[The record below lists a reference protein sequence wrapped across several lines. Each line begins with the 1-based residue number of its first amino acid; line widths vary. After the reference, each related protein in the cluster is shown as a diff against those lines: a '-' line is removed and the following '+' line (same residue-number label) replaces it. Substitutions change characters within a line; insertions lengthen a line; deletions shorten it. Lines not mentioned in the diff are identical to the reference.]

1 MSDYLS
7 SLFSLEGKTALLAG
21 GAGAIGSVISKAL
34 ARAGAQTIVHDLSPD
49 RLSLLK
55 KEFADEGLPFT
66 GLQADLNSEAA
77 CEDLVKQA
85 LGVAGKIDI
94 LVNLQGTNR
103 RKPIVDISQ
112 EDFDIITSVNFR
124 SVYFLS
130 KAVHPAMKS
139 QGGGK
144 ILHFSSLSANI
155 SFDTI
160 SVYAATKAA
169 VTSLT
174 RSMAHEWADDNIQVN
189 AIEPGFV
196 KTEFTRP
203 LWDDE
208 YRSRWFSNYIPAA
221 RLAIPEDLV
230 TTALS
235 LISPASRYIT
245 GQHVVVDGGV
255 LSGDSWVQKAS
266 TSSKQEV

>member
-7 SLFSLEGKTALLAG
+7 SLFSLKGKTALVAG
-21 GAGAIGSVISKAL
+21 GAGAIGSSISEAFAK
-34 ARAGAQTIVHDLSPD
+34 AGATVLAHDLSQE
-49 RLSLLK
+49 RLAALEQRFK
-55 KEFADEGLPFT
+55 TAGLPFN
-66 GLQADLNSEAA
+66 GLQADLGSAQA
-77 CEDLVKQA
+77 CADLVERA
-85 LGVAGKIDI
+85 LAVTGRIDI

-103 RKPIVDISQ
+103 RKPIADVSE
-112 EDFDIITSVNFR
+112 EDFDAITAVNFR

-130 KAVHPAMKS
+130 KAVQPVMKA

-174 RSMAHEWADDNIQVN
+174 RSMAHEWAGDNIQVN

-196 KTEFTRP
+196 QTEFTRP
-203 LWDDE
+203 LWDDP
-208 YRSRWFSNYIPAA
+208 YRSRWFADYIPAGH
-221 RLAIPEDLV
+221 LALPEDLI

-235 LISPASRYIT
+235 LVAPASRYIT
-245 GQHVVVDGGV
+245 GRNVVVDGGV
-255 LSGDSWVQKAS
+255 LSGDSWVERPGRTPAYP
-266 TSSKQEV
+266 

>member
-1 MSDYLS
+1 MSSYLS
-7 SLFSLEGKTALLAG
+7 SLFSLEGKTALIAG
-21 GAGAIGSVISKAL
+21 GAGAIGSEISKAF
-34 ARAGAQTIVHDLSPD
+34 AKAGAQVIVHDLSSE
-49 RLSLLK
+49 RLASLEAQFK
-55 KEFADEGLPFT
+55 SEGLVFV
-66 GLQADLNSEAA
+66 GLQEDLSSAEA
-77 CEDLVKQA
+77 CERLAEKA
-85 LGVAGKIDI
+85 TAVAGRIDI
-94 LVNLQGTNR
+94 LVNLQGANR
-103 RKPIVDISQ
+103 RKPITDVTQD
-112 EDFDIITSVNFR
+112 DFDLITAVNFR

-130 KAVHPAMKS
+130 KAVQPIMKA

-174 RSMAHEWADDNIQVN
+174 KSMAHEWAGDNIQVN

-203 LWDDE
+203 LWDDA
-208 YRSRWFSNYIPAA
+208 YRSKWFADYIPAG
-221 RLAIPEDLV
+221 RLALPEDLV

-235 LISPASRYIT
+235 LVAPASRYIT
-245 GQHVVVDGGV
+245 GRNVVVDGGI
-255 LSGDSWVQKAS
+255 LSGDSWVENPAK
-266 TSSKQEV
+266 SSVYP

>member
-1 MSDYLS
+1 MSQYLS
-7 SLFSLEGKTALLAG
+7 SLFSLEGKTALIAG
-21 GAGAIGSVISKAL
+21 GAGAIGSVISEAFAK
-34 ARAGAQTIVHDLSPD
+34 AGARVIVHDLSAE
-49 RLSLLK
+49 RLASLEARFQEEK
-55 KEFADEGLPFT
+55 LPFQ
-66 GLQADLNSEAA
+66 GLQADLDSAAA
-77 CEDLVKQA
+77 CAALVEQA
-85 LGVAGKIDI
+85 LKVTGRIDI

-103 RKPIVDISQ
+103 RKPILDVTQ
-112 EDFDIITSVNFR
+112 EDFDLITSVNFR

-130 KAVHPAMKS
+130 KAVQPVMKA

-174 RSMAHEWADDNIQVN
+174 RSMAHEWAGDNIQVN

-196 KTEFTRP
+196 QTEFTRP

-208 YRSRWFSNYIPAA
+208 YRSRWFANYIPAGH
-221 RLAIPEDLV
+221 LAVPQDLI
-230 TTALS
+230 TTSLS
-235 LISPASRYIT
+235 LVSPASRYVT
-245 GQHVVVDGGV
+245 GRSVVVDGGV
-255 LSGDSWVQKAS
+255 LSGDSWVEQPGRQS
-266 TSSKQEV
+266 VYP

>member
-1 MSDYLS
+1 MSQYLS
-7 SLFSLEGKTALLAG
+7 SLFSLEGQTALIAG
-21 GAGAIGSVISKAL
+21 GAGAIGSAISEAFAK
-34 ARAGAQTIVHDLSPD
+34 AGARVLVHDLSSD
-49 RLSLLK
+49 RLAGLQARFEK
-55 KEFADEGLPFT
+55 EGLPFH
-66 GLQADLNSEAA
+66 GFQADLTSAEA
-77 CEDLVKQA
+77 CSDLVEKAQ
-85 LGVAGKIDI
+85 GVTGGIDI

-103 RKPIVDISQ
+103 RKPIVDVSQ
-112 EDFDIITSVNFR
+112 EDFDAITAVNFR

-130 KAVHPAMKS
+130 KAVHPIMKA

-174 RSMAHEWADDNIQVN
+174 RSMAHEWAADNIQVN

-203 LWDDE
+203 LWDDD
-208 YRSRWFSNYIPAA
+208 YRGRWFADYIPAGH
-221 RLAIPEDLV
+221 LAAPEDLI
-230 TTALS
+230 TTSLS
-235 LISPASRYIT
+235 LVAPASRYIT
-245 GQHVVVDGGV
+245 GRSVVVDGGV
-255 LSGDSWVQKAS
+255 LSGDSWVEKPGQ
-266 TSSKQEV
+266 SSFYP